1 MKRIFGLLFFVILI
15 CLIYLYYQGKISRNI
30 PIIFMFFII
39 LIIPFTYLEKK
50 NDIESYSDYDQ
61 VMNASLDIFYTKD
74 KSKRRQLNE
83 LKKIKLIKDPV
94 QTVIVQKQVEP
105 IILQFFT
112 LYWRPYTAIY
122 ISYQNKYENLYTNF
136 SNVLIYTY
144 ITNDNLVNKDYQKIK
159 ENIKQTYSL
168 KYLTD
173 NLDSY
178 TPNNSYIIIIGNN
191 GHFLHNNDVTPTVK
205 TTLKNK
211 FKFGTWVDNNWWY
224 TGAFIVLLSKS
235 DSGVYTKI
243 NEKFTQQN
251 NYISITQNIMADPIY
266 VEKLGVDS
274 EFKKVATQPVDKP
287 IEQDPIIKSK
297 INIISPSTAN
307 TNYALSFT
315 IDNNQSFVYL
325 SSRKL
330 EDTMALYAKSPK
342 DDIGP
347 VSTTYLNT
355 EKPQLWT
362 FEPVTKYITS
372 PLIVFIRTYT
382 KPYFYLDTEL
392 ENGVMILKASR
403 FKSGMRQKWELIKQ
417 GTTGSI
423 YKIRSVNSGMY
434 LAFSDFDGYLYKDD
448 GSVFLTKSENYTWNI
463 KIIPEQQLIDA
474 NKNLIEG
481 FTETEVPSDYGSNDD
496 PVWKITYTANGKEY
510 TLESKGRTVWDEKY
524 SEIWNGNW
532 IYYGTVESY
541 KATLDINNVDFLKIK
556 VNADGKGI
564 VDDQFH
570 KFKINVINAGSN
582 ILTGIIPSG
591 KYQGYRANFILIPT
605 NLKYSGPLKTFPV
618 KMRYYIEKMRTISEY
633 NFPKV
638 VGIATQYN
646 IVPQYGAIGVTKSGN
661 WYSSWCANTKNNVC
675 NAEYRLVFSNGS
687 ISNLTIKS
695 ESPSGLT
702 NPDISFGLSDVPNDI
717 IAVLQG
723 RKIGT
728 EKWFDVNVPSV
739 LLIPNQ
745 KTVKFSGNTGEFKK
759 TTSFFANKIIYNFSS
774 GNIYNM
780 EGYAT
785 KMVTE
790 KLVLANFLEASGIQ
804 TDPNL
809 AFTEQNMV
817 KLNNGIKQQLALP
830 DIIRDVN
837 KFFPETN
844 KIKSANLLYKSS
856 IDGATFNAFHKKC
869 DRKGPTISIARL
881 KNKMYIGAY
890 SPISWGLIQYGGF
903 IRNKEAFLFDNVRKY
918 TCNNPDKAI
927 YQSFTAG
934 PTFGEGFDFYTF
946 NRWAPGI
953 IFNNPKT
960 YSYINKGPFDVPLN
974 TNKNYE
980 LLDLEVYSVTPTNY
994 EQTTFEKIDKTN
1006 CVYGRIYWG
1015 PKSNGFMG
1023 QYKYLGEFNSYE
1035 DCAKSPNIPSN
1046 AKAITYHDN
1055 SITGWGKQCFSIND
1069 NETAVGNQSY
1079 ATCGIRR

>member
-30 PIIFMFFII
+30 PIIFMFFLI

-50 NDIESYSDYDQ
+50 NDIESYSDYNQ
-61 VMNASLDIFYTKD
+61 VMNSSLDIYYTKENTRE
-74 KSKRRQLNE
+74 SQLKE

-94 QTVIVQKQVEP
+94 QTIIVQKEVEP
-105 IILQFFT
+105 ITLEFFT
-112 LYWRPYTAIY
+112 LYWRPYTAIL
-122 ISYQNKYENLYTNF
+122 INYQNKYEYLYSNF

-144 ITNDNLVNKDYQKIK
+144 ITNDNLVNKDYMKIK

-168 KYLTD
+168 KDLSD

-191 GHFLHNNDVTPTVK
+191 GHFLHNSDVTQDVK
-205 TTLKNK
+205 NKLMEK
-211 FKFGTWVDNNWWY
+211 FKFGNWVNNNWWY

-235 DSGVYTKI
+235 NGVYTSI
-243 NEKFTQQN
+243 NQKFTQQS
-251 NYISITQNIMADPIY
+251 YFISIKQNIMADPIY
-266 VEKLGVDS
+266 VEKLGDDS
-274 EFKKVATQPVDKP
+274 EFKKVATKPLDKK
-287 IEQDPIIKSK
+287 IEEDPIIKSK

-330 EDTMALYAKSPK
+330 EDSMSLYAKSPK
-342 DDIGP
+342 EDIGP
-347 VSTTYLNT
+347 VSNTYLNT

-362 FEPVTKYITS
+362 FEPVTKYITY

-392 ENGVMILKASR
+392 ENGVMTLKASR
-403 FKSGMRQKWELIKQ
+403 FKGGMKQKWELIKQ

-434 LAFSDFDGYLYKDD
+434 LGFSDFDGYLYNDD
-448 GSVFLTKSENYTWNI
+448 GSVFLTKSEKYTWNI
-463 KIIPEQQLIDA
+463 KIISETELNNA

-496 PVWKITYTANGKEY
+496 PVWKITYTANGKEV
-510 TLESKGRTVWDEKY
+510 TLESQGRTVWDERY

-556 VNADGKGI
+556 VNADGKG
-564 VDDQFH
+564 VVYDQFH

-582 ILTGIIPSG
+582 ILTGLIESG
-591 KYQGYRANFILIPT
+591 KYQGFRANFILIPT
-605 NLKYSGPLKTFPV
+605 NLKYSGPIKSFPV

-646 IVPQYGAIGVTKSGN
+646 IVPQYNAIGVTKNGN
-661 WYSSWCANTKNNVC
+661 GYSSWCSNTTNNVC

-695 ESPSGLT
+695 DSPSGLT
-702 NPDISFGLSDVPNDI
+702 NPDISFGLSDVPNDV

-723 RKIGT
+723 RRIGT
-728 EKWFDVNVPSV
+728 QKWFDVNVPSV

-745 KTVKFSGNTGEFKK
+745 KSVKFSGNTGEFKK
-759 TTSFFANKIIYNFSS
+759 TTSFFANKITYNFSS
-774 GNIYNM
+774 GNINNM

-785 KMVTE
+785 KIVTE

-809 AFTEQNMV
+809 AFTEQNMT
-817 KLNNGIKQQLALP
+817 KLNDGIKQQLALP
-830 DIIRDVN
+830 DIIRDAN

-844 KIKSANLLYKSS
+844 KIKSAYLLYKSS
-856 IDGATFNAFHKKC
+856 RDGETRQAFHNKC

-881 KNKMYIGAY
+881 KNNMYIGAY
-890 SPISWGLIQYGGF
+890 SPISWGLIANGQF
-903 IRNKEAFLFDNVRKY
+903 IRNNETFLFDNKRKY
-918 TCNNPDKAI
+918 NCTNPEKAI
-927 YQSFTAG
+927 YQSSTAG

-946 NRWAPGI
+946 SRWAPGV
-953 IFNNPKT
+953 IFANPKT
-960 YSYINKGPFDVPLN
+960 YLYINKGPFDVPKD

-980 LLDLEVYSVTPTNY
+980 LVDLEVYSVTPTNY
-994 EQTTFEKIDKTN
+994 QATTFEKLDRTN
-1006 CVYGRIYWG
+1006 CVYSRIYWG
-1015 PKSNGFMG
+1015 PKSNGYNNY
-1023 QYKYLGEFNSYE
+1023 YKYLGNFDSYE
-1035 DCAKSPNIPSN
+1035 DCAKSPNIPNN

-1055 SITGWGKQCFSIND
+1055 SIPNWGKQCFSISD
-1069 NETAVGNQSY
+1069 NNTATGNQSY